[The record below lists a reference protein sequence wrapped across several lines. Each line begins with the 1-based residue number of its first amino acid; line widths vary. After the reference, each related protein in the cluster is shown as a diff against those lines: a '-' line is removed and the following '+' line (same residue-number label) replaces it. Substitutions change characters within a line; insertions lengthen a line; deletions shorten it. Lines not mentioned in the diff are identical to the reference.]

1 MQQSGG
7 LLLPPV
13 QTLVAT
19 LIFAIGKNANES
31 LTHPAALPSL
41 KNPDAFASGIFYGVG
56 GIRKAGE
63 PVIHSYTAGH
73 PAICLD
79 SLQ

>member
-19 LIFAIGKNANES
+19 LIFFRMRKKMQIES
-31 LTHPAALPSL
+31 YIVLLKSPLLQNHPTP
-41 KNPDAFASGIFYGVG
+41 IGVG
-56 GIRKAGE
+56 
-63 PVIHSYTAGH
+63 
-73 PAICLD
+73 
-79 SLQ
+79 